1 MAQSHGLL
9 DQVDSLIEHAKQ
21 APISLPN
28 GDGDFIQSQLVRYGC
43 LLTCAAIEQAIVDS
57 ATSYARRVGDERL
70 GGFISEMLRTG
81 RNPWPSYIRAVFG
94 KFDSTWGAHIGEY
107 IADNV
112 GDHNVN
118 SIVSNRN
125 RIAHG
130 GRSRWVWPLSFNGRP
145 RPESFVWK
153 LRGLQ
158 RLFVRKGERGL
169 GGGVRVD

>member
-130 GRSRWVWPLSFNGRP
+130 ESVSLGVASLIQWAPAARKLCLEIARLTATVRPERRARP
-145 RPESFVWK
+145 RRRRAS
-153 LRGLQ
+153 
-158 RLFVRKGERGL
+158 
-169 GGGVRVD
+169 